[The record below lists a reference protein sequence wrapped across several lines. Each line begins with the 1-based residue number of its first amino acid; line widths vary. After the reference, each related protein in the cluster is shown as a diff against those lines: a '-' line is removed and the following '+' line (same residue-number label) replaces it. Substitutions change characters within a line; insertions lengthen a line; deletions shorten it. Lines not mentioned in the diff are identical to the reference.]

1 MIIVNKGT
9 AQCRSPSNPLEPS
22 VRLLL
27 TTEATDGGFDLLLS
41 SRNLHTKSC
50 FDAKHFFIGF
60 RQYHFFLE
68 IVYHFIP

>member
-9 AQCRSPSNPLEPS
+9 AQCRSSSNPLEPS

-41 SRNLHTKSC
+41 SRNLHTKAC
-50 FDAKHFFIGF
+50 FDVKYFF
-60 RQYHFFLE
+60 
-68 IVYHFIP
+68 